1 MSKIYAFCGRKRSG
15 KGVLS
20 NIIKEKYNGIIVTVA
35 NYLKYICC
43 DILKCSLDELNQK
56 KDDGTV
62 FSLYPDSRWFDIIN
76 NKTGIDIELIKNDI
90 SGIEFTNIRQ
100 MLQVIGTD
108 CIRKHNPNWH
118 VNCMKEDLKK
128 YISEGKT
135 VAIDDVRF
143 PNEREAIEELGGECF
158 FIIRPMNIGIS
169 NHISETS
176 LIWCMFDE
184 NHIII
189 NEDSLETLK
198 ENFTWHLDNNFI
210 DDKIHSLFLSE
221 KFHYVDMNI
230 LFGSFQNEIVDEIIK
245 QNKEYGPFIK
255 NGVIRFKAAS
265 EKIHKEFLM
274 NIYRKS
280 LFNDIN
286 TNTYYII
293 YNPLINENLKT
304 YL

>member
-20 NIIKEKYNGIIVTVA
+20 NIIKEKYDGIIVTVA

-43 DILKCSLDELNQK
+43 DILKCGLDELNQK

-62 FSLYPDSRWFDIIN
+62 FSLHPDSRWFDIIN
-76 NKTGIDIELIKNDI
+76 HKTGIDIELIKNDI
-90 SGIEFTNIRQ
+90 SGIEFTTIRQ

-158 FIIRPMNIGIS
+158 FIVRPMNISVS
-169 NHISETS
+169 NHISETA
-176 LIWCMFDE
+176 LIWDMFDE
-184 NHIII
+184 KHIII
-189 NEDSLETLK
+189 NEDSLETFK
-198 ENFTWHLDNNFI
+198 ENFIWHLDNNFSEN
-210 DDKIHSLFLSE
+210 KIHSFFLSE

-230 LFGSFQNEIVDEIIK
+230 LFGLSQTEIVDEIIK
-245 QNKEYGPFIK
+245 QNKEYEPFIK
-255 NGVIRFKAAS
+255 NGIIRFKAIS
-265 EKIHKEFLM
+265 EEMHKTFLM
-274 NIYRKS
+274 NIYRKFLS
-280 LFNDIN
+280 DSMSVNN
-286 TNTYYII
+286 YHII
-293 YNPLINENLKT
+293 YNPLINENLKI